1 MFKRSL
7 LISLVLVSV
16 FTNAAQLSVSQQT
29 RVNEMNSQLQ
39 SIEDTASKNIE
50 SLSQA
55 LSSSEKVKDKNKIK
69 AQIKI
74 NEYRQQRAQ
83 AMLEQNEAFVKKIE
97 GMTIEEVDEWQKKIE
112 EMKTNV
118 DQLVHQ

>member
-7 LISLVLVSV
+7 LLSLGLISV
-16 FTNAAQLSVSQQT
+16 FTNAAQLSVSQQAK
-29 RVNEMNSQLQ
+29 VNEINSQLQ

-83 AMLEQNEAFVKKIE
+83 AMLEQNEAFVNKIE
-97 GMTIEEVDEWQKKIE
+97 GMTVEEVDEWQKKIE